1 MPIQYNELLNQHF
14 IILIMRVI
22 IIMIIVIIT
31 MMMMAMM
38 MMTMMIL
45 LKFNLKVLDL
55 GQTEIPREE
64 VLRYFKHVIHP

>member
-1 MPIQYNELLNQHF
+1 
-14 IILIMRVI
+14 
-22 IIMIIVIIT
+22 
-31 MMMMAMM
+31 MMMAMM

-64 VLRYFKHVIHP
+64 ALRYLSSIPTPRWYTSSRGTQAHSRRILENLSS

>member
-1 MPIQYNELLNQHF
+1 
-14 IILIMRVI
+14 
-22 IIMIIVIIT
+22 MIIVIIT